1 MYKLVDKGNK
11 SAELMIY
18 DMIGG
23 WDGVTAKRV
32 ADDLKSLGRVD
43 VINVRLNSF
52 GGEVFEGYAIY
63 NQLKRHPARVEV
75 DIDGAACSIAS
86 IIACAGDTV
95 RMARNAMYMIH
106 DPAGAAFGSSKDM
119 RKTADLLDQVR
130 EQLVETYVQ
139 RTGLSAAAV
148 SDYMSAETWF
158 KAAEAA
164 ELGFVNQVTD
174 ELKLAASADLE
185 RFHNVPAWARQR
197 ATPSA
202 TERADRIGARYERLS
217 ASILEKTVRIAQRAR

>member
-1 MYKLVDKGNK
+1 MYKLINKGNK

-32 ADDLKSLGRVD
+32 ADDLRSIGRVD
-43 VINVRLNSF
+43 LINVRLNSF

-63 NQLKRHPARVEV
+63 NQLKRHPARVEI

-106 DPAGAAFGSSKDM
+106 DPSGVAMGNAADM

-130 EQLVETYVQ
+130 EQLVDTYVK
-139 RTGLSAAAV
+139 RTGLGPIAV
-148 SDYMSAETWF
+148 SQYMTAETWF
-158 KAAEAA
+158 KAADAA
-164 ELGFVNQVTD
+164 ELGFVDQVTD
-174 ELKLAASADLE
+174 ELQLAASADLSK
-185 RFHNVPAWARQR
+185 FANVPAWARQR
-197 ATPSA
+197 ATASA
-202 TERADRIGARYERLS
+202 TERLDRINARL
-217 ASILEKTVRIAQRAR
+217 ARIR

>member
-106 DPAGAAFGSSKDM
+106 DPAGSAFGSSKDM

-139 RTGLSAAAV
+139 RTGLSAAAI

-158 KAAEAA
+158 KASEAA

>member
-1 MYKLVDKGNK
+1 
-11 SAELMIY
+11 MIY

-32 ADDLKSLGRVD
+32 ADDLRSLGRVD
-43 VINVRLNSF
+43 LINVRLNSF

-63 NQLKRHPARVEV
+63 NQLKRHPARVEI

-106 DPAGAAFGSSKDM
+106 DPSGVAMGNAADM

-130 EQLVETYVQ
+130 EQLVDTYVGK
-139 RTGLSAAAV
+139 TGLDAARV
-148 SDYMSAETWF
+148 SELMTAETWF
-158 KAAEAA
+158 KAGDAA
-164 ELGFVNQVTD
+164 ELGFVDQVTD
-174 ELKLAASADLE
+174 ELQLAASADLSK
-185 RFHNVPAWARQR
+185 FANVPAWARQR
-197 ATPSA
+197 ATASA
-202 TERADRIGARYERLS
+202 TARLDRINARL
-217 ASILEKTVRIAQRAR
+217 ARIR

>member
-1 MYKLVDKGNK
+1 MYKLINKGNK

-32 ADDLKSLGRVD
+32 ADDLRSIGRVD
-43 VINVRLNSF
+43 LINVRLNSF

-63 NQLKRHPARVEV
+63 NQLKRHPARVEI

-106 DPAGAAFGSSKDM
+106 DPSGVAMGNAADM

-130 EQLVETYVQ
+130 EQLVDTYVK
-139 RTGLSAAAV
+139 RTGLGPIAV
-148 SDYMSAETWF
+148 SQYMTAETWF
-158 KAAEAA
+158 KAADAA
-164 ELGFVNQVTD
+164 QLGFVDQVTD
-174 ELKLAASADLE
+174 ELQLAASADLSK
-185 RFHNVPAWARQR
+185 FANVPAWARQR
-197 ATPSA
+197 ATASA
-202 TERADRIGARYERLS
+202 TERLDRINARL
-217 ASILEKTVRIAQRAR
+217 ARIR